1 MTNDKEGGIIQ
12 KNNRGG
18 AVYGR
23 KQKNEQ
29 KFWEG
34 VNPSKKRQKR
44 QRNRQ
49 QEKTL
54 MI

>member
-1 MTNDKEGGIIQ
+1 MRMTNDKEGGIIQ

-29 KFWEG
+29 KFG
-34 VNPSKKRQKR
+34 RGGKPF
-44 QRNRQ
+44 
-49 QEKTL
+49 
-54 MI
+54 

>member
-29 KFWEG
+29 KFWGGGETLLRKYG
-34 VNPSKKRQKR
+34 KRGGFG
-44 QRNRQ
+44 
-49 QEKTL
+49 
-54 MI
+54 

>member
-23 KQKNEQ
+23 KQK
-29 KFWEG
+29 
-34 VNPSKKRQKR
+34 KRTKVR
-44 QRNRQ
+44 GGG
-49 QEKTL
+49 
-54 MI
+54 

>member
-1 MTNDKEGGIIQ
+1 MRMTNDKEGGIIQ

-29 KFWEG
+29 RK
-34 VNPSKKRQKR
+34 NKKRKVTYEIQIYQTAKGS
-44 QRNRQ
+44 
-49 QEKTL
+49 L
-54 MI
+54 

>member
-29 KFWEG
+29 RK
-34 VNPSKKRQKR
+34 NKKRKACWE
-44 QRNRQ
+44 NT
-49 QEKTL
+49 QECL
-54 MI
+54 PCLHMV

>member
-29 KFWEG
+29 
-34 VNPSKKRQKR
+34 ND
-44 QRNRQ
+44 
-49 QEKTL
+49 TL
-54 MI
+54 SGLQNCLYVLI